1 MSTYKRTL
9 SILLSLMMALSM
21 LVLPAFAGEE
31 GKHTLTIN
39 YVYAQEEESEG
50 DPIQAPDS
58 YTGEFAEGDT
68 YSIESPKIEGYTP
81 DKATVGGEMGTE
93 DITETVTY
101 TKNESQSTTPDEDEE
116 QDSDWQ
122 YLESMPD
129 DFPKEEFEEQDKYE
143 VIKLYRLN
151 GGELTPTAP
160 EKDIK
165 DLYGDYDRLYKA
177 IIDGEIEVFTKGV
190 KYKKLDQEISA
201 SDVTVRIGETKAIG
215 ASAKTDLTYGESEDE
230 SLAIIDDKGNIEAKG
245 AGTTQVTIKAGDD
258 KYYNAA
264 EKTITVTV
272 LKVNQTI
279 KTPNNTYSKRF
290 GQPAFSLGVSAK
302 TKLTYKVT
310 SGSSVAVDS
319 KGKVSI
325 RGTGTAKVT
334 ITASETD
341 LYNATQKTV
350 TVKVNPPAAPSLTA
364 KAIGNR
370 KVQLNWSAVPG
381 AVKYQIQPYIGNK
394 RLTAKTV
401 SGRTIKNTGLKRG
414 RQYKY
419 EIRAIVT
426 VNKKTM
432 PGPWSVRRAVRV
444 K

>member
-9 SILLSLMMALSM
+9 SILLSLMMAFSM

-50 DPIQAPDS
+50 DPIQAYDS
-58 YTGEFAEGDT
+58 YTNEFAKGDT

-81 DKATVGGEMGTE
+81 YKATVEGEMGTE

-101 TKNESQSTTPDEDEE
+101 TKTPDDDEE

-129 DFPKEEFEEQDKYE
+129 DFPKEEFKEQDKEYKE
-143 VIKLYRLN
+143 EIMLYRLN
-151 GGELTPTAP
+151 DRELTPTAP

-165 DLYGDYDRLYKA
+165 DLYGDYDSLYNA
-177 IIDGEIEVFTKGV
+177 IIEGKIEVFKKGV

-201 SDVTVRIGETKAIG
+201 SDITVRIGETKAIG

-272 LKVNQTI
+272 LNKENQTI

-310 SGSSVAVDS
+310 SGSSVAAVDS

-381 AVKYQIQPYIGNK
+381 AVKYQIQPYIDNK
-394 RLTAKTV
+394 SLTAKTV

-419 EIRAIVT
+419 KVRAIVT
-426 VNKKTM
+426 VNKKTIYS
-432 PGPWSVRRAVRV
+432 PWSVLRAVRV

>member
-31 GKHTLTIN
+31 GDTNPPAETS
-39 YVYAQEEESEG
+39 VDEET
-50 DPIQAPDS
+50 PT
-58 YTGEFAEGDT
+58 TGENQE
-68 YSIESPKIEGYTP
+68 
-81 DKATVGGEMGTE
+81 GGESSEQTEGTDPQNQPE
-93 DITETVTY
+93 AGDNQDGGETPT
-101 TKNESQSTTPDEDEE
+101 NGENPEGGEPSEQPASTEDEE

-129 DFPKEEFEEQDKYE
+129 DFPKEEFEEQDYK

-177 IIDGEIEVFTKGV
+177 IIDGEIEVFKKGV

-201 SDVTVRIGETKAIG
+201 SDVDVTVRIGETKAIG
-215 ASAKTDLTYGESEDE
+215 ASAKTDLIYES
-230 SLAIIDDKGNIEAKG
+230 DDKSVAEVDDEGNIKANE
-245 AGTTQVTIKAGDD
+245 AGTAQITIKAGDD

-272 LKVNQTI
+272 LNKENQTI

-381 AVKYQIQPYIGNK
+381 AVKYQIQPYIDNK
-394 RLTAKTV
+394 SLTAKTV

-419 EIRAIVT
+419 KIRAIVT
-426 VNKKTM
+426 VNKKTIYS
-432 PGPWSVRRAVRV
+432 PWSVLRAVRV

>member
-21 LVLPAFAGEE
+21 LVMPAFAGEE
-31 GKHTLTIN
+31 DDTNPPAGISVGENVENKQGDGKTPT
-39 YVYAQEEESEG
+39 
-50 DPIQAPDS
+50 
-58 YTGEFAEGDT
+58 TGENPE
-68 YSIESPKIEGYTP
+68 
-81 DKATVGGEMGTE
+81 GGEPSEQTEGTDPQNPPE
-93 DITETVTY
+93 AGDYQDGGETPT
-101 TKNESQSTTPDEDEE
+101 NGENPEGGEPSE
-116 QDSDWQ
+116 QPASDWQ

-129 DFPKEEFEEQDKYE
+129 DFPEEFKEQDKYE
-143 VIKLYRLN
+143 VIKLYKLN
-151 GGELTPTAP
+151 GGELTEDQPSA
-160 EKDIK
+160 EEIQGEYIS
-165 DLYGDYDRLYKA
+165 LYEA
-177 IIDGEIEVFTKGV
+177 VVDGAIEVFKKGV

-215 ASAKTDLTYGESEDE
+215 ASAKTDLIYES
-230 SLAIIDDKGNIEAKG
+230 DDKSVAEVDDEGNIKAKE
-245 AGTTQVTIKAGDD
+245 AGTAQITIKAGDD

-272 LKVNQTI
+272 LNKENQTI
-279 KTPNNTYSKRF
+279 KTPNNTDIYSKRF

-325 RGTGTAKVT
+325 RETGTAKVT

-341 LYNATQKTV
+341 LYNAAQKTV

-381 AVKYQIQPYIGNK
+381 AVKYQIQPYIDNK
-394 RLTAKTV
+394 SLTAKTV

-419 EIRAIVT
+419 MIRAIVT
-426 VNKKTM
+426 VNKKTI
-432 PGPWSVRRAVRV
+432 PGQWSVKRAVRV

>member
-31 GKHTLTIN
+31 DPVVKHTLTIN
-39 YVYAQEEESEG
+39 YVYAQEG
-50 DPIQAPDS
+50 DPKADDS

-68 YSIESPKIEGYTP
+68 YFKESPEIEGYTP
-81 DKATVGGEMGTE
+81 DKATVEGEMGTE

-101 TKNESQSTTPDEDEE
+101 TKNESQSTTPDED
-116 QDSDWQ
+116 WQ
-122 YLESMPD
+122 YLESKPED
-129 DFPKEEFEEQDKYE
+129 WPLKEGEYEET
-143 VIKLYRLN
+143 ILYRLN
-151 GGELTPTAP
+151 DGELTATAP
-160 EKDIK
+160 EKEIIK
-165 DLYGDYDRLYKA
+165 DLYGDYDSLYNA
-177 IIDGEIEVFTKGV
+177 IIDGKIEVFKKGV

-201 SDVTVRIGETKAIG
+201 SDITVRIGEKKAIG

-230 SLAIIDDKGNIEAKG
+230 SIAIIDDKGNIEAKG

-272 LKVNQTI
+272 KVNQTI
-279 KTPNNTYSKRF
+279 KTPNNTYIYSKRF

-370 KVQLNWSAVPG
+370 KVKLNWSAVPG

-414 RQYKY
+414 RRYKY
-419 EIRAIVT
+419 KIRAIVT
-426 VNKKTM
+426 VNKKTIYS
-432 PGPWSVRRAVRV
+432 PWSVLRAVRV

>member
-1 MSTYKRTL
+1 MRFSK
-9 SILLSLMMALSM
+9 
-21 LVLPAFAGEE
+21 
-31 GKHTLTIN
+31 
-39 YVYAQEEESEG
+39 
-50 DPIQAPDS
+50 
-58 YTGEFAEGDT
+58 
-68 YSIESPKIEGYTP
+68 
-81 DKATVGGEMGTE
+81 
-93 DITETVTY
+93 
-101 TKNESQSTTPDEDEE
+101 
-116 QDSDWQ
+116 
-122 YLESMPD
+122 
-129 DFPKEEFEEQDKYE
+129 
-143 VIKLYRLN
+143 
-151 GGELTPTAP
+151 
-160 EKDIK
+160 
-165 DLYGDYDRLYKA
+165 
-177 IIDGEIEVFTKGV
+177 KGV

-201 SDVTVRIGETKAIG
+201 SDITVRIGETKAIG

-272 LKVNQTI
+272 LNKENQTI

-310 SGSSVAVDS
+310 SGSSVAAVDS

-381 AVKYQIQPYIGNK
+381 AVKYQIQPYIDNK
-394 RLTAKTV
+394 SLTAKTV

-419 EIRAIVT
+419 KVRAIVT
-426 VNKKTM
+426 VNKKTIYS
-432 PGPWSVRRAVRV
+432 PWSVLRAVRV

>member
-9 SILLSLMMALSM
+9 SILLSLMMAFSM

-50 DPIQAPDS
+50 DPIQAYDS
-58 YTGEFAEGDT
+58 YTNEFAKGDT

-81 DKATVGGEMGTE
+81 YKATVEGEMGTE

-101 TKNESQSTTPDEDEE
+101 TKTPDDDEE

-129 DFPKEEFEEQDKYE
+129 DFPKEEFKEQDKEYKE
-143 VIKLYRLN
+143 EIKLYRLN
-151 GGELTPTAP
+151 DRELTPTAP

-165 DLYGDYDRLYKA
+165 DLYGDYDSLYNA
-177 IIDGEIEVFTKGV
+177 IIEGKIEVFKKGV

-201 SDVTVRIGETKAIG
+201 SDITVRIGETKAIG

-272 LKVNQTI
+272 LNKENQTI
-279 KTPNNTYSKRF
+279 KTPTNTYSKRF

-310 SGSSVAVDS
+310 SGSSVAAVDS

-381 AVKYQIQPYIGNK
+381 AVKYQIQPYIDNK
-394 RLTAKTV
+394 SLTAKTV

-419 EIRAIVT
+419 KVRAIVT
-426 VNKKTM
+426 VNKKTIYS
-432 PGPWSVRRAVRV
+432 PWSVLRAVRV

>member
-31 GKHTLTIN
+31 
-39 YVYAQEEESEG
+39 
-50 DPIQAPDS
+50 
-58 YTGEFAEGDT
+58 
-68 YSIESPKIEGYTP
+68 
-81 DKATVGGEMGTE
+81 
-93 DITETVTY
+93 
-101 TKNESQSTTPDEDEE
+101 DEE

-129 DFPKEEFEEQDKYE
+129 DFPKEEFEEQHKEYYE
-143 VIKLYRLN
+143 EIKLYKLN
-151 GGELTPTAP
+151 GGELTEDQPSA
-160 EKDIK
+160 EEIQGEHIS
-165 DLYGDYDRLYKA
+165 LYEA
-177 IIDGEIEVFTKGV
+177 VVDGAIEVFKKGV

-201 SDVTVRIGETKAIG
+201 SDIDITVRIGETKAIG
-215 ASAKTDLTYGESEDE
+215 ASAKTDFIYES
-230 SLAIIDDKGNIEAKG
+230 DDKSVAEVDDEGNIKAKE
-245 AGTTQVTIKAGDD
+245 AGTAQITIKAGDD

-272 LKVNQTI
+272 LNKENQTI

-310 SGSSVAVDS
+310 SGSSVVAVDS

-325 RGTGTAKVT
+325 RDTGTAKVT

-341 LYNATQKTV
+341 LYNATRKTV

-381 AVKYQIQPYIGNK
+381 AVKYQIQPQIGNK
-394 RLTAKTV
+394 SLTAKTV

-419 EIRAIVT
+419 KIRAIVT

-432 PGPWSVRRAVRV
+432 LSPWSVSRAVRV